1 MSFSCGEL
9 YKEGVRMSIVFQHF
23 SRPKQW
29 CRKSKAQLQ
38 KVHTN
43 NCMWIFIT
51 VTVVEV
57 TLSSYI
63 PSDMSVNIMQQAA
76 IN

>member
-1 MSFSCGEL
+1 
-9 YKEGVRMSIVFQHF
+9 VFQHF
-23 SRPKQW
+23 SRPKQRS
-29 CRKSKAQLQ
+29 RKSKVQLQ
-38 KVHTN
+38 KVLTN
-43 NCMWIFIT
+43 NGMQIFIT

-63 PSDMSVNIMQQAA
+63 PSDTSVNIMQQAA